1 MDGVLVQSISEVL
14 IRILIGQANLHAHMT
29 PPPIFK
35 HSTPPI
41 KCSVM
46 AQESHFALLSHYL
59 SLYCINKGLSF
70 PRQECLK
77 NKTWQKILYVWQV
90 HAQNQAKW
98 RETGGD
104 KVLITKVNYCLWV
117 ALNRFTCGNKKV
129 SLLISPILLQ
139 GLNSHLPYW
148 LKHSHAKTCVCVCGH
163 MCVCPCR
170 KLQLQSPVHYS
181 LLTPESLKII

>member
-1 MDGVLVQSISEVL
+1 MECLRHMDGVLVQSISEVL

-77 NKTWQKILYVWQV
+77 NKTWQKIQYVWQV

-98 RETGGD
+98 REIGRD
-104 KVLITKVNYCLWV
+104 KSVNHQSKLLPLGCSKQVYLWQQ
-117 ALNRFTCGNKKV
+117 K
-129 SLLISPILLQ
+129 
-139 GLNSHLPYW
+139 
-148 LKHSHAKTCVCVCGH
+148 
-163 MCVCPCR
+163 
-170 KLQLQSPVHYS
+170 S
-181 LLTPESLKII
+181 LLTHFPNTAAGS